1 MDESLYLKFYLKLT
15 AILDSGFEKN
25 LTICLTRYRNY
36 NKEKICVIKRSF
48 IHPRWQGITEFL
60 SKIYLNSY
68 TQELRIYSIVF
79 PLFSSERLKAGMNI
93 LNWSK
98 YYQQIYL
105 LTWKHCEI
113 VSRCR
118 NSLEKENSIFL
129 KKLVFQW
136 K

>member
-1 MDESLYLKFYLKLT
+1 MDASLYTWNFIWNWRLYLTVVSK
-15 AILDSGFEKN
+15 KK

-79 PLFSSERLKAGMNI
+79 PLFSSERLKAGLNI
-93 LNWSK
+93 LNWS
-98 YYQQIYL
+98 YIPSANIYR
-105 LTWKHCEI
+105 HENI
-113 VSRCR
+113 V
-118 NSLEKENSIFL
+118 NMFHNVETL
-129 KKLVFQW
+129 KKRKTGCF
-136 K
+136 